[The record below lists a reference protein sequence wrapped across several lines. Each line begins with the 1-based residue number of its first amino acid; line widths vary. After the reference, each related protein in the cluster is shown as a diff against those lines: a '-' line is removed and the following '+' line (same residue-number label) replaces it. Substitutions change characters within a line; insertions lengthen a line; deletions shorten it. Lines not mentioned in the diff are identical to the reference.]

1 MWKNDNL
8 TDIQNQIFQY
18 RLGKALAMT
27 ENYLLTYPQQYDR
40 GELLDLKTN
49 YQLMTDYWQK
59 GLDDPKRN
67 DLYGKL
73 LRRLNM
79 FVSNLSIQD
88 RIAHTPILQSC
99 HQHAS
104 IIRNDSSEA
113 SVRHE
118 LEDFVTNLAML
129 ELEPPH
135 VRGKKV
141 IELYQKHQD
150 YMSQLFNFIV
160 TSDSWPDWQ
169 TNAFIDILLSPTIDV
184 SDQQLV
190 VSAVM
195 LSAMNVFDI
204 GKFRLL
210 TTVYEK
216 STEELL
222 RQRALVGWVFCLNV
236 AQTQFY
242 DEVGETVK
250 HLCSNKRCQKELT
263 ELQMQIVYCML
274 ADNDSQKIKD
284 EIMPELMKGN
294 HLKMTR
300 QGIVETEEDQLEEIL
315 HPESAERDMERME
328 VSMQKMADMQRKGS
342 DIYFAGF
349 SQMKRFPFFY
359 KLSNWFVPFYPQH
372 PEVSAIWNN
381 SKGNKFL
388 KVITHVGAFCD
399 SDKYSFVLAFDQVL
413 SHLPEK
419 MLEMIE
425 KGEASPMAVG
435 GEVPMEQQLQPAF
448 MRRMYLQNLY
458 RFFRLYSYRSDFNN
472 PFESH
477 EAVFFANSIFQHTEL
492 ELSFTEVASF
502 LVKQGM
508 TDEVL
513 RVLQNQTDWSRD
525 LQYYLIMGH
534 LQLSNKVSLEGSSAI
549 ESFREALK
557 IDPSSMQAM
566 KGYARA
572 LFNSQRYAEALA
584 LFQKLQGIV
593 HESRSLDL
601 NVAICMANVGNY
613 EQALQLLYKLNYEKP
628 DDLSVKRVLAWCLTL
643 ASKYSQAVKMYEQI
657 VSSEHPSGNDWLN
670 YAYCMWFSR
679 DIKKAESLFRQYMEA
694 VPEGNCA
701 LEQEFTQVEHK
712 ILVEHGLTDVDIQ
725 LMLDVLGA

>member
-1 MWKNDNL
+1 
-8 TDIQNQIFQY
+8 
-18 RLGKALAMT
+18 
-27 ENYLLTYPQQYDR
+27 
-40 GELLDLKTN
+40 
-49 YQLMTDYWQK
+49 
-59 GLDDPKRN
+59 
-67 DLYGKL
+67 
-73 LRRLNM
+73 
-79 FVSNLSIQD
+79 
-88 RIAHTPILQSC
+88 
-99 HQHAS
+99 
-104 IIRNDSSEA
+104 
-113 SVRHE
+113 
-118 LEDFVTNLAML
+118 
-129 ELEPPH
+129 
-135 VRGKKV
+135 
-141 IELYQKHQD
+141 
-150 YMSQLFNFIV
+150 
-160 TSDSWPDWQ
+160 
-169 TNAFIDILLSPTIDV
+169 
-184 SDQQLV
+184 
-190 VSAVM
+190 
-195 LSAMNVFDI
+195 
-204 GKFRLL
+204 
-210 TTVYEK
+210 
-216 STEELL
+216 
-222 RQRALVGWVFCLNV
+222 
-236 AQTQFY
+236 
-242 DEVGETVK
+242 
-250 HLCSNKRCQKELT
+250 
-263 ELQMQIVYCML
+263 
-274 ADNDSQKIKD
+274 
-284 EIMPELMKGN
+284 
-294 HLKMTR
+294 
-300 QGIVETEEDQLEEIL
+300 
-315 HPESAERDMERME
+315 
-328 VSMQKMADMQRKGS
+328 
-342 DIYFAGF
+342 
-349 SQMKRFPFFY
+349 
-359 KLSNWFVPFYPQH
+359 
-372 PEVSAIWNN
+372 
-381 SKGNKFL
+381 
-388 KVITHVGAFCD
+388 
-399 SDKYSFVLAFDQVL
+399 
-413 SHLPEK
+413 
-419 MLEMIE
+419 
-425 KGEASPMAVG
+425 MAVG